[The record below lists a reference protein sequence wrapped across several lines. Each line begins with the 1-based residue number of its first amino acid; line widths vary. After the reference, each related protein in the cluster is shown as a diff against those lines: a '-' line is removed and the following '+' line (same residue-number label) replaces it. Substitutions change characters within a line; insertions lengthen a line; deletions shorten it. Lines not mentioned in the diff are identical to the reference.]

1 MNKILKLIPVLAV
14 AAVFTASCSGSDD
27 GGGAGVAPTVPNTAP
42 TAVSNLVYPS
52 SDLLCIDSNITFEWA
67 AATDVDNDVLEYT
80 IRVATDR
87 DQTNIIAQQT
97 TTNTSITIQL
107 GAGTAYYW
115 NVTASDGEDNA
126 AASSTLAFYTE
137 GNGVSNYAPFTAAL
151 NAPAVDALVDAGTTT
166 LDWTGSDVDVADTL
180 TYDLYFGTTS
190 SPAISQSDLTVST
203 FDVTTVA
210 GTTYYWRVDTKDNNG
225 VKSIGQEWSFT
236 TN

>member
-1 MNKILKLIPVLAV
+1 MNKIFKLIPVLAIT
-14 AAVFTASCSGSDD
+14 AFFSASCSSSSDD
-27 GGGAGVAPTVPNTAP
+27 GGGTAPAVPNTAP

-80 IRVATDR
+80 IKIATDR
-87 DQTNIIAQQT
+87 DQTNIVAQQT

-115 NVTASDGEDNA
+115 NVMASDGEDNA
-126 AASSTLAFYTE
+126 AASPTLAFYTE
-137 GNGVSNYAPFTAAL
+137 GNGVANYAPFTAAL
-151 NAPAVDALVDAGTTT
+151 NAPALDAFVAAGTTT
-166 LDWTGSDVDVADTL
+166 LDWTGSDVDAGDTL
-180 TYDLYFGTTS
+180 TYDLYFGTSTN
-190 SPAISQSDLTVST
+190 PAVSQLNLATST

-210 GTTYYWRVDTKDNNG
+210 ATTYYWRVDTKDNNG